1 MVGRPFSRSTVS
13 PFFGNVGW
21 RYQFRSAMQILICKV
36 SVPENQIDQAVDVA
50 SVIYFERVCEV
61 TERRMRSISC
71 ARWFQLASRVT

>member
-36 SVPENQIDQAVDVA
+36 SV
-50 SVIYFERVCEV
+50 
-61 TERRMRSISC
+61 
-71 ARWFQLASRVT
+71 QL